1 MFPRIS
7 RVGEET
13 WLVELEPRL
22 DVAIN
27 ERILTVADGLERL
40 ALLGIRDI
48 VPAYASLA
56 VHADPDRVDVAG
68 LTDVLDALLAAGA
81 TAAVPHR
88 THDIPVCY
96 APEYGLDLDAV
107 SRASNCAPD
116 EVVTRHAR
124 VEYRVFMLGFLPGF
138 PYLGLVDE
146 RIAVG
151 RLPTPRPAVPAG
163 SVGIAGR
170 QTGIYPTESPGG
182 WQIIGRTPV
191 RLFDAAADAPPLVRP
206 GDRVRFVPIDAASF
220 GRLATSNEATQ

>member
-27 ERILTVADGLERL
+27 DRVLTIADRL
-40 ALLGIRDI
+40 QRSALHGVRDI
-48 VPAYASLA
+48 VPAYASVA
-56 VHADPDRVDVAG
+56 VHTDPDRVDAAG
-68 LTDVLDALLAAGA
+68 LTEVLEALLGAGA

-107 SRASNCAPD
+107 SRASKCAPD

-146 RIAVG
+146 RIAVA
-151 RLPTPRPAVPAG
+151 RRPTPRPAVPAG

-191 RLFDAAADAPPLVRP
+191 RLFDVAADALPLLRP
-206 GDRVRFVPIDAASF
+206 GDRVRFVPIDAARFS
-220 GRLATSNEATQ
+220 RLAASREAPQ